1 MKLAEF
7 LNALLEQIRLGKCY
21 QIHLN
26 SGNLHG
32 SSKRFKGFEFAE
44 MYFTDCRSS
53 NEGKIL
59 YFGNMSRD
67 PVSQKEDGTNIFP
80 MEINTSLFIDMTQVD
95 RIEDVKDFADWFAY
109 PSTRVIN
116 VYMLPESGRLD
127 GNRNVVTIGFMD

>member
-7 LNALLEQIRLGKCY
+7 LNALLEQIRSGKGY

-26 SGNLHG
+26 SGNLDV
-32 SSKRFKGFEFAE
+32 SSKRCTGVEFAE

-67 PVSQKEDGTNIFP
+67 PVSQKDDGTNLFP
-80 MEINTSLFIDMTQVD
+80 MEINSGLFIDMT
-95 RIEDVKDFADWFAY
+95 RIETIEDVEDYEDWFAF

-116 VYMLPESGRLD
+116 IYMLPENGRID
-127 GNRNVVTIGFMD
+127 GNRNVVTIGFME

>member
-7 LNALLEQIRLGKCY
+7 LNALLEQIRSGKGY

-26 SGNLHG
+26 SGNLDM
-32 SSKRFKGFEFAE
+32 SCKRCTGVEFAE

-80 MEINTSLFIDMTQVD
+80 MEINSSLFIDMTKVGA
-95 RIEDVKDFADWFAY
+95 IEDVKDFADWFAY

>member
-7 LNALLEQIRLGKCY
+7 LNALLEQIRSGKGY

-26 SGNLHG
+26 SGNLDV
-32 SSKRFKGFEFAE
+32 SSKRYTGVEFAE

-67 PVSQKEDGTNIFP
+67 PVSQKDDGTNLFP
-80 MEINTSLFIDMTQVD
+80 MEINSGLFIDMTRVD
-95 RIEDVKDFADWFAY
+95 RIEDLKDFEDWFMF

-116 VYMLPESGRLD
+116 VYMLPESGILD
-127 GNRNVVTIGFMD
+127 GNRNIVTIGFMD

>member
-7 LNALLEQIRLGKCY
+7 LNALLEQIKSGKGY

-26 SGNLHG
+26 SGNLDV
-32 SSKRFKGFEFAE
+32 SSKRCTGVEFAE

-67 PVSQKEDGTNIFP
+67 PVSQKDDGTNLFP
-80 MEINTSLFIDMTQVD
+80 MEINSGLFIDMT
-95 RIEDVKDFADWFAY
+95 RIETIEDVEDYEDWFAF

-116 VYMLPESGRLD
+116 IYMLPENGRID
-127 GNRNVVTIGFMD
+127 GNRNVVTIGFME

>member
-7 LNALLEQIRLGKCY
+7 LNALLEQIRSGKGY

-26 SGNLHG
+26 SGNLDV
-32 SSKRFKGFEFAE
+32 SSKRCTGVEFAE

-67 PVSQKEDGTNIFP
+67 PVSQKDDGTNLFP
-80 MEINTSLFIDMTQVD
+80 MEINSGLFIDMT
-95 RIEDVKDFADWFAY
+95 RIETIEDVEDYEDWFAF

-116 VYMLPESGRLD
+116 IYMLPENGRID
-127 GNRNVVTIGFMD
+127 GNSNVVTIGFME

>member
-7 LNALLEQIRLGKCY
+7 LNALLEQIRSGKGY

-26 SGNLHG
+26 SGNLDV
-32 SSKRFKGFEFAE
+32 SSKRCTGVEFAE

-67 PVSQKEDGTNIFP
+67 PVSQKDDGTNLFP
-80 MEINTSLFIDMTQVD
+80 MESIAACLLT
-95 RIEDVKDFADWFAY
+95 
-109 PSTRVIN
+109 
-116 VYMLPESGRLD
+116 
-127 GNRNVVTIGFMD
+127 

>member
-7 LNALLEQIRLGKCY
+7 LNALLEQIRSGKGY

-26 SGNLHG
+26 SGNLDV
-32 SSKRFKGFEFAE
+32 SSKRCTGVEFAE

-67 PVSQKEDGTNIFP
+67 PVSQKDDGTNLFP
-80 MEINTSLFIDMTQVD
+80 MEINSGLFIDMT
-95 RIEDVKDFADWFAY
+95 RIETIEDVEDYEDWFAF
-109 PSTRVIN
+109 PSSRVIN
-116 VYMLPESGRLD
+116 IYMLPENGRID
-127 GNRNVVTIGFMD
+127 GNRNVVTIGFME